1 MSSVTSERATFRAG
15 WLPFALGS
23 VPYADVRTAWNAIL
37 KRFPHVPGWL
47 QLPRKSYLENMYTQF
62 SEHFPGIVLQEGNI
76 YVDRR
81 RALEDRGL
89 ERLYLAYLDDDCEYG
104 RIGADYAAS
113 LEALRK
119 GEVAFAHSPLALKG
133 QVTGPV
139 SWGLTIVDQD
149 QRPILYDE
157 VLADAVSKHLC
168 MKAAWQEQ
176 ELHKLAPQTI
186 TLIDEPYMASFGSAF
201 VGLRRNQ
208 VIGLIEGVFA
218 GLRGLKGLHCCG
230 DTDWSI
236 LLNTSLDILS
246 FDAYDYSE
254 TLIRYA
260 ADVARFLE
268 RGGIIAWGI
277 APAGVVAK
285 AETVGSLV
293 ERLHGIIDSLVEA
306 GVPREAVLQSGM
318 ITPSCRLGS
327 LAPSL
332 ADWILDLTVGVSVEM
347 RRRYVT
353 PDVQVV
359 EPVAS

>member
-1 MSSVTSERATFRAG
+1 M
-15 WLPFALGS
+15 
-23 VPYADVRTAWNAIL
+23 
-37 KRFPHVPGWL
+37 
-47 QLPRKSYLENMYTQF
+47 
-62 SEHFPGIVLQEGNI
+62 
-76 YVDRR
+76 
-81 RALEDRGL
+81 
-89 ERLYLAYLDDDCEYG
+89 
-104 RIGADYAAS
+104 
-113 LEALRK
+113 
-119 GEVAFAHSPLALKG
+119 
-133 QVTGPV
+133 
-139 SWGLTIVDQD
+139 
-149 QRPILYDE
+149 
-157 VLADAVSKHLC
+157 
-168 MKAAWQEQ
+168 
-176 ELHKLAPQTI
+176 
-186 TLIDEPYMASFGSAF
+186 
-201 VGLRRNQ
+201 
-208 VIGLIEGVFA
+208 
-218 GLRGLKGLHCCG
+218 RGLKGLHCCG